1 LECRRLHLQM
11 KMLLHLLLLLLLLQA
26 GQPCSI
32 KEST

>member
-11 KMLLHLLLLLLLLQA
+11 KMLLHLLLLLLLQA